1 MLESRV
7 QITVRYAETDMMG
20 IVYHGNYLPWFEVG
34 RTTLLKECGLPYREL
49 EAQGYRLP
57 VIELGTKFFKPA
69 LYDDIDGVSP
79 RQGWGPLELVEGW
92 FNDTYSASYR
102 YRTVGLERV
111 EGLVTLRGRDYAD
124 LGDKHDDVHPELPL
138 LLGWINHDKTLFS
151 PPKNRRGDDIDKIRV
166 EKATQWETSF
176 IGWGGA

>member
-69 LYDDIDGVSP
+69 LYDDTVTVLTWLKQRPTLRIHLEYEVRRGEELLVTGFTTHAFIN
-79 RQGWGPLELVEGW
+79 RQGEPV
-92 FNDTYSASYR
+92 R
-102 YRTVGLERV
+102 PP
-111 EGLVTLRGRDYAD
+111 AD
-124 LGDKHDDVHPELPL
+124 FAAKMRAV
-138 LLGWINHDKTLFS
+138 F
-151 PPKNRRGDDIDKIRV
+151 
-166 EKATQWETSF
+166 Q
-176 IGWGGA
+176 